1 MSPIVMKQLSKCK
14 LLENNMCVF
23 SDTIVGQE
31 LKVVLTLNLTALSLK
46 VVLSVNAMVMF
57 TIAFPGF

>member
-1 MSPIVMKQLSKCK
+1 
-14 LLENNMCVF
+14 MCVF